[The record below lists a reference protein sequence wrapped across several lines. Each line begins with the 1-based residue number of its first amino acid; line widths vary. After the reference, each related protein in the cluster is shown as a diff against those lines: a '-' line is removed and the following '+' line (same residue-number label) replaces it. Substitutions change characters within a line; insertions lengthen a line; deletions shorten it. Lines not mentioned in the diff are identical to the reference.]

1 MNDEEFFSKE
11 ENLRYPNV
19 WDIEPKDL
27 RQCIN
32 QRKEIKIIDVRMEA
46 EFNCDLGH
54 IPNSQQVQ
62 LDVLSQQL
70 DSFAKD
76 DSFVFIC
83 RNGGRSAKA
92 ASLFV
97 KKGFTKVFNLKGGML
112 YWREH
117 NYEVEGNS
125 N

>member
-1 MNDEEFFSKE
+1 MNEEEFFSKE

-19 WDIEPKDL
+19 WDIEPK
-27 RQCIN
+27 
-32 QRKEIKIIDVRMEA
+32 EIKIIDVRMEV

-54 IPNSQQVQ
+54 IPNSQLVR

-70 DSFAKD
+70 DKFAKD
-76 DSFVFIC
+76 DSLVFIC
-83 RNGGRSAKA
+83 RNGGRSARA

-125 N
+125 E